1 MILRIHQEER
11 TKLPS
16 VKQKIVKMQNQRSMS
31 ILGDQKNI
39 ADDASS
45 TSLCHTAMTR
55 ARR

>member
-1 MILRIHQEER
+1 MTLRIHQEER